1 MTHCPECFRW
11 EHGGAAELGI
21 LNAFDSI
28 DDFGE
33 RGKDIGFSHGEDFR
47 GWMPEFGTC
56 HGIEIS
62 LMNEL
67 IDDGVPLA
75 DPAMLL
81 RKQTGLGCIA
91 DIHRGQAAIQGGCL
105 VFGGLPQCVAV
116 WCGACLLYTSDAADE

>member
-1 MTHCPECFRW
+1 MTHCPECFRE
-11 EHGGAAELGI
+11 EHGGSAELGI

-33 RGKDIGFSHGEDFR
+33 RGKDIGFSHGEYFR
-47 GWMPEFGTC
+47 RWMPEFGTC

-67 IDDGVPLA
+67 VDDGVPLA

-81 RKQTGLGCIA
+81 GK
-91 DIHRGQAAIQGGCL
+91 
-105 VFGGLPQCVAV
+105 
-116 WCGACLLYTSDAADE
+116 